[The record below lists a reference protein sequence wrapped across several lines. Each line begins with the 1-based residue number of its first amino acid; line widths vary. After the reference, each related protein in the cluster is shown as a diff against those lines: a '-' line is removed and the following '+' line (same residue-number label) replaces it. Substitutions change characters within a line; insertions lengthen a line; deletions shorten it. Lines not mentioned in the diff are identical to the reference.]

1 MIVIPTRI
9 TTVMIIPAIRPTI
22 RYTSG
27 GRLCPDVLGPLEI
40 WQCPAD
46 VLRVLAIEVTRLY
59 PEADGLGVMLG
70 SGLLALAD
78 CTGPGQSVA
87 AEDEDDRVVV
97 QGDVPES

>member
-1 MIVIPTRI
+1 
-9 TTVMIIPAIRPTI
+9 MIIPAIRPTT

-59 PEADGLGVMLG
+59 PEADELGVMLG
-70 SGLLALAD
+70 SGVLALIAD
-78 CTGPGQSVA
+78 CTGQSVA
-87 AEDEDDRVVV
+87 AEDDDDRVVV
-97 QGDVPES
+97 QEDFPES

>member
-1 MIVIPTRI
+1 
-9 TTVMIIPAIRPTI
+9 MIIPAIRPTT

-27 GRLCPDVLGPLEI
+27 GRVCPDALGPLEI
-40 WQCPAD
+40 WPCPAD

-59 PEADGLGVMLG
+59 PEADELGVMLG

-78 CTGPGQSVA
+78 CTGQSVA
-87 AEDEDDRVVV
+87 AEDEDDRAVV